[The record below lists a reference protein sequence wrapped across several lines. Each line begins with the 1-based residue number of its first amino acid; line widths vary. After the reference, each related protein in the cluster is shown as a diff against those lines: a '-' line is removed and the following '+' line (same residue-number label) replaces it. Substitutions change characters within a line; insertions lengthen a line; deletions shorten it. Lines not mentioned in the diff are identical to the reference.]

1 MERRLARRMAHMT
14 ASEIREI
21 LKLTRKPG
29 VISFAGGLPAP
40 EFFPVARM
48 KDVAVRILEKEGRD
62 VLQYS
67 PTEGDF
73 SLRKKIAERMKMKFG
88 ATVGAEEVL
97 ITSGSQQG
105 LDLSGKIFLDEGDTV
120 LCESPTY
127 LGAIQALC
135 AYGPRFIEVPT
146 DGEGMILSELEKRLS
161 TGGRVKMI
169 YVNPDFQNPSGRT
182 WSLERRLEFMEI
194 VTRHEIPVV
203 EDNPYGELC
212 FEGTQ
217 MPSIKSFDPAGLV
230 IFLGTFSKILCPG
243 LRIGWLAAT
252 PALVEKYV
260 LVKQGADL
268 HTSTFGQ
275 RQVAAYMETYDLEED
290 IRRIRETYRKRRD
303 AMVRAM
309 EREFPAGI
317 HFTRPSGG
325 LFVWVELPEGLDAR
339 VLLHKCLDRGVA
351 FVPGGSFFPNGGREN
366 TIRFNYSNMPEDRIA
381 EGIRRVAE
389 ALKAMMA
396 RQIFTSL
403 ADLRGSNR

>member
-1 MERRLARRMAHMT
+1 MT

-29 VISFAGGLPAP
+29 VISSAGGLPAP
-40 EFFPVARM
+40 ELFPVDRM
-48 KDVAVRILEKEGRD
+48 KDVAVRILKEGGHD

-67 PTEGDF
+67 PSEGDI
-73 SLRKKIAERMKMKFG
+73 SLREKIAGRMKMKFG
-88 ATVGAEEVL
+88 ATAGAEEIL
-97 ITSGSQQG
+97 ITCGSQQG
-105 LDLSGKIFLDEGDTV
+105 LDLSGKMFLDEGDTV

-127 LGAIQALC
+127 LGAIQALR
-135 AYGPRFIEVPT
+135 AYGPRFVEVPA
-146 DGEGMILSELEKRLS
+146 DGEGMIVSELEKRLS

-169 YVNPDFQNPSGRT
+169 YVNPDFQNPSGRA
-182 WSLERRLEFMEI
+182 WSLERRRDFMEI
-194 VTRHEIPVV
+194 ISRYEIPVV

-212 FEGTQ
+212 FDGDP
-217 MPSIKSFDPAGLV
+217 MPSIKSYDRAGLV
-230 IFLGTFSKILCPG
+230 IFLGTLSKILCPG

-275 RQVAAYMETYDLEED
+275 RQVVVYMEMYDLDED
-290 IRRIRETYRKRRD
+290 IRGIRETYRKRRD

-309 EREFPAGI
+309 EREFPADVQ
-317 HFTRPSGG
+317 FTKPSGG

-339 VLLHKCLDRGVA
+339 ELLRKCLDHGVA

-366 TIRFNYSNMPEDRIA
+366 TIRFNYSNMPEERIA

-389 ALKAMMA
+389 VL
-396 RQIFTSL
+396 RQCRIV
-403 ADLRGSNR
+403 

>member
-40 EFFPVARM
+40 EFFPVDRM
-48 KDVAVRILEKEGRD
+48 KAVAVRILEEGGCD
-62 VLQYS
+62 ALQYS

-73 SLRKKIAERMKMKFG
+73 SLRKKIAGRMKMKFG
-88 ATVGAEEVL
+88 ATVGADEVL

-105 LDLSGKIFLDEGDTV
+105 LDLSGKMFLDEGDKI

-127 LGAIQALC
+127 LGAIQALR

-146 DGEGMILSELEKRLS
+146 DGEGMIVSELEKRLS
-161 TGGRVKMI
+161 TGGRIKMI

-182 WSLERRLEFMEI
+182 WSLERRREFMEI

-212 FEGTQ
+212 FEGAP
-217 MPSIKSFDPAGLV
+217 MPSIKSLDPAGLV

-275 RQVAAYMETYDLEED
+275 RQVAAYMEMYDLEED
-290 IRRIRETYRKRRD
+290 IRRIREAYRKRRD
-303 AMVRAM
+303 AMARAM
-309 EREFPAGI
+309 EREFPADI

-339 VLLHKCLDRGVA
+339 ELLRKCLDRDVA

-366 TIRFNYSNMPEDRIA
+366 TIRFNYSNMPEERIA

-389 ALKAMMA
+389 VLRAMPG
-396 RQIFTSL
+396 RETSISVF
-403 ADLRGSNR
+403 AGDGGG